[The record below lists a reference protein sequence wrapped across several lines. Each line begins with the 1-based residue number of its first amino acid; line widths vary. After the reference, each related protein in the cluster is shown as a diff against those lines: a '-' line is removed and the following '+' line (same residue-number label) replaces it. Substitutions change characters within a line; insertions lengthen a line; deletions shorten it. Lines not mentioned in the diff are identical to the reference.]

1 MAVQRTPMTRG
12 GYEKLKE
19 ELERLKRVERHAITR
34 AIAEAR
40 AHGDLS
46 ENAEYHAARER
57 QSFIEGRIA
66 ELETKV
72 GAAEV
77 IDPPTS
83 GDRVTFGSAV
93 VLEDESGKEYRYQ
106 IVGSDEADPPR
117 GRISILAPLAR
128 TLIGKKGGDTVT
140 AQLPAGLAYP
150 GRARS
155 LVVAGAG
162 YGGVPGDR
170 AKFHADAE
178 LTARRFEEDGMV
190 ATADLYAKGPTRVQ
204 FMDKDPTGWREF
216 HAQLVKG
223 SARGHA
229 LTLRGVQKTRPA
241 IFDLGP
247 RLEKLEVPT
256 LIMTGDEDD
265 PCLEPAIF
273 MKRTIPTAGLVVI
286 PKSGHTINLEEPEA
300 FNHAVLDFLT
310 AVDAGKWARRN
321 PASQTGSAI
330 LPAGTR

>member
-1 MAVQRTPMTRG
+1 MSVPWTPMTRG

-128 TLIGKKGGDTVT
+128 TLIGKKVGDTVT
-140 AQLPAGLAYP
+140 AQLPAGT
-150 GRARS
+150 
-155 LVVAGAG
+155 
-162 YGGVPGDR
+162 
-170 AKFHADAE
+170 K
-178 LTARRFEEDGMV
+178 TFE
-190 ATADLYAKGPTRVQ
+190 
-204 FMDKDPTGWREF
+204 
-216 HAQLVKG
+216 
-223 SARGHA
+223 
-229 LTLRGVQKTRPA
+229 
-241 IFDLGP
+241 
-247 RLEKLEVPT
+247 
-256 LIMTGDEDD
+256 
-265 PCLEPAIF
+265 
-273 MKRTIPTAGLVVI
+273 
-286 PKSGHTINLEEPEA
+286 
-300 FNHAVLDFLT
+300 
-310 AVDAGKWARRN
+310 
-321 PASQTGSAI
+321 I
-330 LPAGTR
+330 LKANFAWSD